1 MYAMPMLLE
10 QTGPTLLGQVVPML
24 RDQSGAGSGSLANGL
39 VVALVGL
46 MIVFSAL
53 IFISLFIAALPH
65 LLNKLAVIWPE
76 VDEPVA
82 HHAHHESQV
91 ADDNAVLAAIGFVL
105 HTEFQRQLDSQH
117 SSEQSS

>member
-1 MYAMPMLLE
+1 MLLE

-76 VDEPVA
+76 VDEPVT

>member
-1 MYAMPMLLE
+1 MLLE

-24 RDQSGAGSGSLANGL
+24 LDQSGAGSGSLANGL

-82 HHAHHESQV
+82 HHESQV

-105 HTEFQRQLDSQH
+105 HTEFQRQLDSQD